1 MGYQQVRVVR
11 GSEIA
16 LQNWRSDEGG
26 RSSGEEEA
34 VGAHLS
40 RTHGGGTARD
50 RLARAT

>member
-34 VGAHLS
+34 VGTQLS
-40 RTHGGGTARD
+40 GTHGGGTARA
-50 RLARAT
+50 RLAPAS